1 MILFLL
7 LFVLNMWLKTSGYQR
22 REKNGE
28 KQYKGM
34 GVRNKPLAIN

>member
-7 LFVLNMWLKTSGYQR
+7 LFVLNMWLKTSGYQQ
-22 REKNGE
+22 REENGE

-34 GVRNKPLAIN
+34 